1 MRTATGATNGDRLN
15 IGPLPTIKLN
25 WLQLHHG
32 HTTHRLFHSP
42 VPRIADRA
50 VAQGVTSMAKSVLS
64 RYLDPE
70 VLAQVADQH
79 FEPRGLVIGNLA
91 GAHKSPL
98 SGFAVEFAGHREY
111 APGDDPKH
119 IDWRVYFNRDK
130 FFVKQYELETNF
142 VCHLLLD
149 ISASM
154 RYGEGKQQKLLYA
167 SQMAATLGYAIVQQ
181 SDKVSLATFDSH
193 VRGFVAPSNSMD
205 QIVRM
210 TQHLDEVEAN
220 EKTEMAT
227 CLTELA
233 QRMGRREI
241 VVIFSDFFTDLE
253 TIESAIGHMRYDKH
267 EVVLI
272 QILHHDELDFQF
284 DRMTKF
290 VGLEIPEELLAMPE
304 DLRRGYLRAVH
315 SFNERLEEIAQRNK
329 CERVLVDTSRP
340 LSETFADYLNRRSRL
355 RRLR

>member
-1 MRTATGATNGDRLN
+1 M
-15 IGPLPTIKLN
+15 
-25 WLQLHHG
+25 
-32 HTTHRLFHSP
+32 THD
-42 VPRIADRA
+42 A
-50 VAQGVTSMAKSVLS
+50 LS
-64 RYLDPE
+64 RYIDPE
-70 VLAQVADQH
+70 VLSQVADRH

-91 GAHKSPL
+91 GSHKSPL

-154 RYGEGKQQKLLYA
+154 RYGDGNQQKLMYA
-167 SQMAATLGYAIVQQ
+167 SLMATTLGYSIVRQA
-181 SDKVSLATFDSH
+181 DKVSLATFDTH
-193 VRGFVAPSNSMD
+193 VRGFVAPSNSMG
-205 QIVRM
+205 QVVRM
-210 TQHLDEVEAN
+210 TQHLDEAEPV

-227 CLTELA
+227 CLNELA

-253 TIESAIGHMRYDKH
+253 HIEAAIQRMRYNRH

-272 QILHHDELDFQF
+272 QILHHDELAFDFDQ
-284 DRMTKF
+284 MTRF
-290 VGLEIPEELLAMPE
+290 VGLEIPDSLLAQPE
-304 DLRRGYLRAVH
+304 DLRRGYLEALQR
-315 SFNERLEEIAQRNK
+315 FNDRLEDIAQRNM
-329 CERVLVDTSRP
+329 CERILVDTSRP
-340 LSETFADYLNRRSRL
+340 LAEVFADYLNRRSRTKRVL
-355 RRLR
+355 R

>member
-1 MRTATGATNGDRLN
+1 MAT
-15 IGPLPTIKLN
+15 
-25 WLQLHHG
+25 
-32 HTTHRLFHSP
+32 
-42 VPRIADRA
+42 
-50 VAQGVTSMAKSVLS
+50 SVLS

-70 VLAQVADQH
+70 VLSAVADRH

-98 SGFAVEFAGHREY
+98 SGFAVEFSGHREY

-130 FFVKQYELETNF
+130 FVVKQYELETNF

-154 RYGEGKQQKLLYA
+154 RYGEGRQQKLLYA
-167 SQMAATLGYAIVQQ
+167 AQMATTLGYSIVRQ
-181 SDKVSLATFDSH
+181 SDKVSLATFDTH
-193 VRGFVAPSNSMD
+193 VRGFVTPSNSMD
-205 QIVRM
+205 QVVRM
-210 TQHLDEVEAN
+210 TQHLDEVAPV
-220 EKTEMAT
+220 EKTQLAS

-241 VVIFSDFFTDLE
+241 VAVFSDFFTDLG
-253 TIESAIGHMRYDKH
+253 TLESAVQRLRYNKH

-272 QILHHDELDFQF
+272 QVLHHDELSFEF
-284 DRMTKF
+284 DEMTRF
-290 VGLEIPEELLAMPE
+290 IGLEIPEELLAQPD
-304 DLRRGYLRAVH
+304 DLRRAYLQALDR
-315 SFNERLEEIAQRNK
+315 FNGQLEELAQRNM

-340 LSETFADYLNRRSRL
+340 LVEVFADYLNRRTRL
-355 RRLR
+355 RRVR

>member
-1 MRTATGATNGDRLN
+1 M
-15 IGPLPTIKLN
+15 
-25 WLQLHHG
+25 
-32 HTTHRLFHSP
+32 SE
-42 VPRIADRA
+42 
-50 VAQGVTSMAKSVLS
+50 SVLS

-70 VLAQVADQH
+70 VLSQVADRH

-130 FFVKQYELETNF
+130 FFVKQYELETNL

-154 RYGEGKQQKLLYA
+154 RYGDGRRQKLMYA
-167 SQMAATLGYAIVQQ
+167 AQMATTLGYSIVRQ

-210 TQHLDEVEAN
+210 THHLEEVEPV
-220 EKTEMAT
+220 EKTEMAE
-227 CLTELA
+227 CLNELA
-233 QRMGRREI
+233 TRMGRREI
-241 VVIFSDFFTDLE
+241 VVVLSDFFTDLE
-253 TIESAIGHMRYDKH
+253 QIEAAIQRMRYNRH
-267 EVVLI
+267 EVVLV
-272 QILHHDELDFQF
+272 QILHHDELTFQF
-284 DRMTKF
+284 DAMTKF
-290 VGLEIPEELLAMPE
+290 VGLEIPEELLAQPE
-304 DLRRGYLRAVH
+304 DLRRGYLRALNR
-315 SFNERLEEIAQRNK
+315 FNEQLADIAGRNM
-329 CERVLVDTSRP
+329 CEHIMVDTSRP
-340 LSETFADYLNRRSRL
+340 LGETLADYLNRRSNLNRF
-355 RRLR
+355 R